1 MRKKPIT
8 LDSRIKKANIIV
20 RSLTQLFK
28 NFGKLFNTLFYI
40 FSLIYIA
47 KGTFN
52 PQIVSQKTQEKVKQI
67 ELTEKFI
74 DFGTP
79 TIINSNNI
87 PTNAIVYYPVTE
99 TPDNVYWASGYITYQ
114 VDSIK
119 DVFVLVIG
127 MILICITIYKIIDLF
142 KRK

>member
-1 MRKKPIT
+1 MKKRTIT
-8 LDSRIKKANIIV
+8 LSSRIKKANIIV

-52 PQIVSQKTQEKVKQI
+52 PHIVSPKDEKVKQI
-67 ELTEKFI
+67 ELTEKFS

-79 TIINSNNI
+79 TFVNSNNI

-119 DVFVLVIG
+119 DIFILVIG
-127 MILICITIYKIIDLF
+127 MILIFTTIYKIIDLF